1 MCHYTALFFGQN
13 GKIVVFGGEN
23 IRLFLTPAVYADYL
37 RVSPFSYDN
46 NRVSR
51 AVLLV
56 GNDDG
61 NGNTDT
67 IIVGKIDTVQH
78 KMDFVSIPRDT
89 LVNISWNIRKIN
101 AVYWGTVNSGGVGID
116 GLRQQVKNLLGFD
129 VDCYAVIDLD
139 VFIDT
144 VDALGELARY
154 NIVRRREL
162 DGDFD
167 IIGLTGSVGKTT
179 TKDLLSSLLATV
191 GPTVAPV
198 GSFNNEIGLPL
209 TALRVDEHTRF
220 FVAEMGASHIGEIAR
235 LTRIA
240 PPNTAIVLKVGVA
253 HLGEFGSRERI
264 AQAKSEIVQGLLPG
278 GTAVLNADDEH
289 VVPMAGLANGD
300 VLWFGLGSSQEPEV
314 RAIDVTA
321 DRSDHAE
328 FTLVDADGN
337 HTPVHLGIP
346 GRHNVMNALAA
357 ATVAMRYGM
366 APETVARILASQHII
381 SPHRMALSTVNR
393 EGTSF
398 TLIDDSFNA
407 NPDSMK
413 AGLNGLKA
421 WNSNDGK
428 EPFRVALL
436 GAMLELGADET
447 ALHTSIG
454 TYADELG
461 IDAIIAVGS
470 AQDQH
475 LDALAQA
482 LADGARQSQSASVD
496 CVHDIDAAEQLVIDL
511 ARNHPDAGTAQGIAR
526 VRPERFG

>member
-1 MCHYTALFFGQN
+1 MVPMSVEEIAKAVDGRLIGDAGSESRATNTVSDSRQAGPGSVFVAIRGERVDGHDFVAKTAGQ
-13 GKIVVFGGEN
+13 GATVAIVDHEVKSDGLPQIVV
-23 IRLFLTPAVYADYL
+23 
-37 RVSPFSYDN
+37 
-46 NRVSR
+46 
-51 AVLLV
+51 
-56 GNDDG
+56 
-61 NGNTDT
+61 
-67 IIVGKIDTVQH
+67 K
-78 KMDFVSIPRDT
+78 
-89 LVNISWNIRKIN
+89 
-101 AVYWGTVNSGGVGID
+101 
-116 GLRQQVKNLLGFD
+116 
-129 VDCYAVIDLD
+129 
-139 VFIDT
+139 DT

-220 FVAEMGASHIGEIAR
+220 FVASSAAR
-235 LTRIA
+235 AAKET
-240 PPNTAIVLKVGVA
+240 
-253 HLGEFGSRERI
+253 SI

-366 APETVARILASQHII
+366 APETVARILASQHTI

-436 GAMLELGADET
+436 GAMLELGVDET

-454 TYADELG
+454 TYAAELG

-482 LADGARQSQSASVD
+482 LADDARQSQSASVD

-511 ARNHPDAGTAQGIAR
+511 ARNHPDAVVLLKGSHASGLSALA
-526 VRPERFG
+526 ERWAKN

>member
-1 MCHYTALFFGQN
+1 MVPMSVEEIAKAVDGRLIGDADSESRATNTVSDSRQAGPGSVFVAIRGERVDGHDFVAKTAGQ
-13 GKIVVFGGEN
+13 GATVAIVDHEVKSDGLPQIVV
-23 IRLFLTPAVYADYL
+23 
-37 RVSPFSYDN
+37 
-46 NRVSR
+46 
-51 AVLLV
+51 
-56 GNDDG
+56 
-61 NGNTDT
+61 
-67 IIVGKIDTVQH
+67 K
-78 KMDFVSIPRDT
+78 
-89 LVNISWNIRKIN
+89 
-101 AVYWGTVNSGGVGID
+101 
-116 GLRQQVKNLLGFD
+116 
-129 VDCYAVIDLD
+129 
-139 VFIDT
+139 DT

-220 FVAEMGASHIGEIAR
+220 FVAEMGASHIGEIA
-235 LTRIA
+235 
-240 PPNTAIVLKVGVA
+240 NTAIVLKVGVA

-357 ATVAMRYGM
+357 ATDALRYG
-366 APETVARILASQHII
+366 TRNGGTDSGLAAHHQPSSHGIVHGE
-381 SPHRMALSTVNR
+381 SRGDFLH
-393 EGTSF
+393 
-398 TLIDDSFNA
+398 
-407 NPDSMK
+407 
-413 AGLNGLKA
+413 
-421 WNSNDGK
+421 
-428 EPFRVALL
+428 
-436 GAMLELGADET
+436 AD
-447 ALHTSIG
+447 
-454 TYADELG
+454 
-461 IDAIIAVGS
+461 
-470 AQDQH
+470 
-475 LDALAQA
+475 
-482 LADGARQSQSASVD
+482 R
-496 CVHDIDAAEQLVIDL
+496 
-511 ARNHPDAGTAQGIAR
+511 
-526 VRPERFG
+526 